1 MSFIIAFLHFIS
13 EATIYQ
19 TAGVTPGLILPV
31 AISGTFLYVFYL
43 VYSLVCTLS
52 ILYRGLAACISIKY
66 LYTRMTNLY
75 RVAIV
80 LCVYSS
86 LLVSV
91 FLFAI
96 QHSSVLLPLFSI
108 CFLSLCP
115 YSGLL
120 TIIVIVASSISCRFC
135 LYLCLS
141 LAS

>member
-1 MSFIIAFLHFIS
+1 MCIFFGRIYFAALMSFIIAFLHFIS

-91 FLFAI
+91 FLFAT
-96 QHSSVLLPLFSI
+96 HVP
-108 CFLSLCP
+108 
-115 YSGLL
+115 
-120 TIIVIVASSISCRFC
+120 SSIVLYFC
-135 LYLCLS
+135 LCFPSVSCLYVHT
-141 LAS
+141 LAY